1 MSAVVPGPEAAVEP
15 GVAQALCLP
24 GPPVWSVDWDG
35 LVQAHPFLG
44 ALRGCPQDPVF
55 HAEGDVFVH
64 TRMVCEAMAALP
76 GAREGDAGRR
86 LRLHAAALLH
96 DVAKPRCTV
105 VEDDGRVRS
114 PGHSPAGA
122 LDARVILWRLG
133 VPPRHREPIC
143 ALVRFHQVPYHWAS
157 RADSQRLV
165 IRMSQ
170 TVSLRELSWLAEAD
184 LRGRHC
190 PDQAERI
197 DDVGLFAEYAA
208 ELGCLDGPWVF
219 PSDHARVQFFR
230 RPDRDPCYAAHD
242 DTRFTVTVMSG
253 LPGAGKSTW
262 VAEHGGGAP
271 VIELDA
277 IRRELGVSPGE
288 PQGRVVDVAR
298 TRARELLRRQQ
309 PFTWDATNLGRTLR
323 KSVVGLC
330 LDYGARVRLVHVE
343 APAAELEARNRDRAD
358 AVPSAV
364 LDRMLRRWEPPD
376 VTEAHELLH
385 VGAGPTDSRDR
396 AKPPR

>member
-1 MSAVVPGPEAAVEP
+1 MSGGSRPAAHAPGPAAALRVPEGPSWAVAWEA
-15 GVAQALCLP
+15 LLP
-24 GPPVWSVDWDG
+24 D
-35 LVQAHPFLG
+35 HPWID

-64 TRMVCEAMAALP
+64 TRMVCEAMAGLP
-76 GAREGDAGRR
+76 GFRQGDAARR

-122 LDARVILWRLG
+122 FDARVILWRLA
-133 VPPRHREPIC
+133 VPPRDREQVC

-157 RADSQRLV
+157 RADSRRLV

-170 TVSLRELSWLAEAD
+170 TADLRELAWLAEAD
-184 LRGRHC
+184 LRGRRC

-197 DDVGLFAEYAA
+197 DDVALFAEYAA
-208 ELGCLDGPWVF
+208 ELSCLGAPWAF
-219 PSDHARVQFFR
+219 ASDHSRVEFFR
-230 RPDRDPCYAAHD
+230 RPDRDPGFAAHD

-262 VAEHGGGAP
+262 VAEHAGDLPA
-271 VIELDA
+271 IELDA
-277 IRRELGVSPGE
+277 IRRELKVSPRDD
-288 PQGRVVDVAR
+288 QGKVIELAR
-298 TRARELLRRQQ
+298 ARAREHLRRAQ
-309 PFTWDATNLGRTLR
+309 PFVWDATNLGRTLR
-323 KSVVGLC
+323 RQVVGLC

-343 APAAELEARNRDRAD
+343 APAAVLGARNRSRAD
-358 AVPSAV
+358 AVPEAV
-364 LDRMLRRWEPPD
+364 IARMLRRWEPPD
-376 VTEAHELLH
+376 RTEAHEVLH
-385 VGAGPTDSRDR
+385 VGEGIDPG
-396 AKPPR
+396 